1 MDSINM
7 TSFEEDGFFPEL
19 MAELPLLERLE
30 AHGVERL
37 VTKIQ
42 TMLCNSEVTTD
53 APCTASAD
61 SVCWLVDSLDSWN
74 AILYRCGFGLR
85 EEKPGSLT
93 CVTLDVHEREHL
105 VHDEGVLEA
114 MCFFYQ
120 LFRLHHCIC
129 RLTIRNVDSLRS
141 LWYWFPVLQL
151 SLEVSRELHSL
162 EVVSLPDK
170 RGRCRVL
177 EAAGE
182 IATLQEF
189 KCTTKYMSSWSF
201 CGMLQPCGHCLT
213 ELVVTFDEVE
223 LSAKCCFDFL
233 GSCSSLKILRL
244 DGIKMRDNGPLFR
257 FLAHN
262 RTIVH
267 FSLKLIHGN
276 MKFIEEGIASVL
288 RRNVVLKQLEL
299 SLFESSAS
307 LIAESLEVN
316 TALDSI
322 SLEGFC
328 VEDMLPFARMLRIN
342 KTLRKLNLARVH
354 SDEDIPSLVE
364 AIRSNETLVE
374 LRLWGSSTLDR
385 SLVEA
390 LRYNSTLEFVH
401 LRQINASS
409 DQGRLM
415 QAALESW
422 ALERL
427 TAVWDGGC
435 CFDLAH
441 ALQSGAA
448 MSSLN
453 LLYGNGHSSPT
464 FHGLGEVFEALAL
477 NQTVKSLSLR
487 MGASDF
493 LPRSVTHK
501 LCLALAS
508 NTTLE
513 SLSLWIQD
521 RKDVATLQLI
531 CEGLSQNLHV
541 RILKITIS
549 GSDPAALQHMATL
562 LGKNKSITSLEF
574 RVEVKFI
581 LDCNLPESLSKEW
594 RAECR
599 ILAEAISRNDYLLEA
614 HVEVKDYYC
623 SVNYA
628 PDLTLTVLRNLSSVS
643 RAVRF
648 VLTPSTDKQAAAT
661 FQKYHRSPVLL
672 HKLKEAK
679 TMSDKEA
686 ASLIRSAANFIARH
700 FFIVTAVVK
709 RTLQC
714 ERAKTT
720 ALQLTDLNEACLLKV
735 VSYLRVGDVQS

>member
-1 MDSINM
+1 M
-7 TSFEEDGFFPEL
+7 TSFEEGGSFLEL
-19 MAELPLLERLE
+19 MAELSLLERLKS
-30 AHGVERL
+30 HGVERL
-37 VTKIQ
+37 MSKIQ

-61 SVCWLVDSLDSWN
+61 SVCWLVDSLDRWN

-93 CVTLDVHEREHL
+93 CITLDVHKEGEHL
-105 VHDEGVLEA
+105 VHDEGILEA

-120 LFRLHHCIC
+120 LFRLHHCVC
-129 RLTIRNVDSLRS
+129 RLTIGNVDSFRS

-151 SLEVSRELHSL
+151 SLIVSRELHSL
-162 EVVSLPDK
+162 EVVSLPDE

-177 EAAGE
+177 EAAAE
-182 IATLQEF
+182 IATLQEL
-189 KCTTKYMSSWSF
+189 KCTTKFTSKSSL
-201 CGMLQPCGHCLT
+201 CRMLQPSGPRLT
-213 ELVVTFDEVE
+213 ELVLIFGEAE
-223 LSAKCCFDFL
+223 LSAGGFFGFL

-244 DGIKMRDNGPLFR
+244 DGNEIRDIGPLFS
-257 FLAHN
+257 LMASN
-262 RTIVH
+262 RTIAQL
-267 FSLKLIHGN
+267 SLKLLNGDMN
-276 MKFIEEGIASVL
+276 YIEEGIASVL

-299 SLFESSAS
+299 SLYDSSAS

-328 VEDMLPFARMLRIN
+328 ITDMSPFARMLRIN
-342 KTLRKLNLARVH
+342 RTLRKLNLAHVR
-354 SDEDIPSLVE
+354 SDEDIPALVE

-374 LRLWGSSTLDR
+374 LCLWGSSTLDR

-390 LRYNSTLEFVH
+390 LRYNSTLEFLH
-401 LRQINASS
+401 LRQISASS

-415 QAALESW
+415 QAALEPW

-453 LLYGNGHSSPT
+453 LLYENNHNSPT
-464 FHGLGEVFEALAL
+464 FHGLAEVFEALAL
-477 NQTVKSLSLR
+477 NQTVKFLSLR
-487 MGASDF
+487 MGASNL

-508 NTTLE
+508 NNALE
-513 SLSLWIQD
+513 SLSLWIKD

-531 CEGLSQNLHV
+531 CEGLSQNSHV
-541 RILKITIS
+541 RTLRITVS

-562 LGKNKSITSLEF
+562 LGKNKSITSLVF
-574 RVEVKFI
+574 QVQVELV
-581 LDCNLPESLSKEW
+581 LDFNLSKSLSKDW
-594 RAECR
+594 SAECR
-599 ILAEAISRNDYLLEA
+599 VLAEAISRSDYLLEA
-614 HVEVKDYYC
+614 DVKVKDYDC
-623 SVNYA
+623 SVNYT

-648 VLTPSTDKQAAAT
+648 ALTPSTDKQAAAT
-661 FQKYHRSPVLL
+661 FQKYHRSPVLF

-679 TMSDKEA
+679 IMSDKEA
-686 ASLIRSAANFIARH
+686 ASLVRSAANFIARH

-714 ERAKTT
+714 ERAKTA

-735 VSYLRVGDVQS
+735 VSYLRVCDVQS